1 MKEPTPTARYTVDR
15 REAEFLVL
23 VDEQGAWLDVP
34 ARALPSDCRRA
45 GTVLDV
51 PVNGGGQPHW
61 KRATRNKAEEE
72 RRLREARAQ
81 LERLRGTDPG
91 GDVKI

>member
-23 VDEQGAWLDVP
+23 VDERGASLDVP
-34 ARALPSDCRRA
+34 ANALPPGCGRA
-45 GTVLDV
+45 GSVLDV
-51 PVNGGGQPHW
+51 PVNGGGQPQW

-72 RRLREARAQ
+72 RRLREARTQ
-81 LERLRGTDPG
+81 LEQLRGTDPG
-91 GDVKI
+91 GDLEI